1 MEKRKE
7 QESFMHGKIRK
18 NKKESKEN
26 EKTRC
31 ED

>member
-18 NKKESKEN
+18 NKKESKGKIKAQRN
-26 EKTRC
+26 V
-31 ED
+31 

>member
-26 EKTRC
+26 VLKEVK
-31 ED
+31 E